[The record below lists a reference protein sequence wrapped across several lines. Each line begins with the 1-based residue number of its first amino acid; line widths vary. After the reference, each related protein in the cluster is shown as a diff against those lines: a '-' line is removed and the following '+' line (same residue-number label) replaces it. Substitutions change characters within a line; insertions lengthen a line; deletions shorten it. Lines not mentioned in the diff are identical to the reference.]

1 MMRRATCHHE
11 KVGFEVVLTHFWL
24 AFVAVTIIN
33 GRYWW
38 AGVQARIQARPELEP
53 GYRRLYRGYL
63 FWANVP
69 WLLMGAGILSGQVR
83 WMFDFLEPR
92 SGNPYVLA
100 WWWANGAVLAAGT
113 AWVLWGGGA
122 EMLARHPGFAMVPE
136 WSASKIRWLWVG
148 LIVWNVTIGGLLFFW
163 SPAPTGKAPLPF
175 PEEWALILIPL
186 FVVALAYGVTVFLA
200 WFGGWAILARHYRAS
215 RDHAG
220 RRVRFRSARLGS
232 VNYGSSL
239 TLTVGAEGL
248 GVAVL
253 PLFRAGHPPLFFPW
267 GDVAA
272 RAGRTWF
279 FPWIELSFAQCP
291 GLAFRIARRLAE
303 TVARGSG
310 GRLRLP
316 PPT

>member
-1 MMRRATCHHE
+1 
-11 KVGFEVVLTHFWL
+11 VGIEVVFKHFWL
-24 AFVAVTIIN
+24 VFVAVTALN

-38 AGVQARIQARPELEP
+38 AGVQARIQAQPELEP
-53 GYRRLYRGYL
+53 GYRRLYRGFL

-113 AWVLWGGGA
+113 VWVLWGGGA
-122 EMLARHPGFAMVPE
+122 ETLARHPGFALVPE
-136 WSASKIRWLWVG
+136 WSASKIRWLWIGV
-148 LIVWNVTIGGLLFFW
+148 VTWNVTIGGFLFFW
-163 SPAPTGKAPLPF
+163 SPAPTGRTPLPF
-175 PEEWALILIPL
+175 PDEWALILIPL
-186 FVVALAYGVTVFLA
+186 FVVAFVYGLNVFLA
-200 WFGGWAILARHYRAS
+200 WLGGWAVLARHYRAS
-215 RDHAG
+215 RSHDG
-220 RRVRFRSARLGS
+220 RRLRFRSARLGS

-239 TLTVGAEGL
+239 TLTVNAEGF
-248 GVAVL
+248 GVAIL

-272 RAGRTWF
+272 RAGRTWLF
-279 FPWIELSFAQCP
+279 AWIELTFAQCP
-291 GLAFRIARRLAE
+291 GLTFRISRRLAE
-303 TVARGSG
+303 AVARESG

-316 PPT
+316 PST